1 MPYVTAPPTASRDHG
16 MDRFRR
22 VCALL
27 IALLL
32 GAAPAVSQTPP
43 AQTPAARTKMD
54 DGVRELSSDPGLKSM
69 SQQQQRDLIE
79 FVTGNM
85 LFVGF
90 HELGHA
96 VIQELGL
103 PVLGREEDAAD
114 SFATLALLKIG
125 TDFSYNVL
133 IQAARGWFL
142 MDRRDRK
149 EGDMLEFY
157 DEHGLDKQRA
167 YEIVCLMVGSNE
179 DQFKELADWVQMPAS
194 RQDTC
199 AGDYSNAQFSWKA
212 ELKPHLRA
220 HDQPKSKIDVVY
232 GPVAGKL
239 DVYARSFHAIGFL
252 ETIAGYAADLVVWP
266 HPISIVMQSCGDA
279 NAEWKIAV
287 RQEILCYEMADDFV
301 ELYRGYTE
309 NRKGSG
315 RMSANALLAR
325 NIKRLRIQHSMSQ
338 DHLAADSGLKN
349 LGEPDGT
356 RPGKCVGCAVGS
368 ACTGLEGRDGRIIQ
382 AGRRP
387 SSAGKTALPKMRQV
401 RLRIGGAAT
410 SCGVAAHRA

>member
-1 MPYVTAPPTASRDHG
+1 MSHVPAPPTASRDHG
-16 MDRFRR
+16 TGLFRA

-27 IALLL
+27 VIFLLD
-32 GAAPAVSQTPP
+32 AAPAHSQT
-43 AQTPAARTKMD
+43 APAAAPRNKMD
-54 DGVRELSSDPGLKSM
+54 NGVRELSSDPRLKSM
-69 SQQQQRDLIE
+69 SQQQQKDLIE

-90 HELGHA
+90 HELGHS

-114 SFATLALLKIG
+114 SFATIALLKIG

-133 IQAARGWFL
+133 VQAARGWFL

-149 EGDMLEFY
+149 EGDILEFY
-157 DEHGLDKQRA
+157 DAHGLDKQRA

-199 AGDYSNAQFSWKA
+199 AGDYSNAQFSWNA

-220 HDQPKSKIDVVY
+220 PDQPKSKIDVVY
-232 GPVAGKL
+232 EPVAGKL
-239 DVYARSFHAIGFL
+239 DVFARSFRAIGFL
-252 ETIAGYAADLVVWP
+252 ETIAGYAADIVVWP
-266 HPISIVMQSCGDA
+266 HPISLVMKSCGFA
-279 NAEWKIAV
+279 NAEWKVEV

-309 NRKGSG
+309 KRKTSG
-315 RMSANALLAR
+315 RMPVNELLAR
-325 NIKRLRIQHSMSQ
+325 NIKRLRFQHSMSQ
-338 DHLAADSGLKN
+338 DNLAADPGLDKTLVN
-349 LGEPDGT
+349 RMERGQENASVAQLDQLARALRVETAELFKQEDG
-356 RPGKCVGCAVGS
+356 
-368 ACTGLEGRDGRIIQ
+368 Q
-382 AGRRP
+382 AAQATQAPQAKRR
-387 SSAGKTALPKMRQV
+387 SRK
-401 RLRIGGAAT
+401 
-410 SCGVAAHRA
+410 